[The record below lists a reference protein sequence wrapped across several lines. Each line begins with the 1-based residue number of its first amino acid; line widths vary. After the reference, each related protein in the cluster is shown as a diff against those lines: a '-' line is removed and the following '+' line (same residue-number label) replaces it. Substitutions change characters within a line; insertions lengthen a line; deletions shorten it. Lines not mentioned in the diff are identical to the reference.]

1 MFSNLSRGSIL
12 HGVDWRGDMKWF
24 TGSIERITPSM
35 TINKPYNNSFGQ
47 YPSLAFD
54 ILVNVNGE
62 QKQFQQIPGND
73 TIADFGKGAF
83 ILADN
88 KDSLYNYIKS
98 LLKSSEDVVSSVEVH
113 KALIPQ
119 YKSVLSELNPGTSNA
134 SEVKE
139 LKDQVGSLQAQLAEA
154 LSLLKGEKLKEVKE
168 K

>member
-1 MFSNLSRGSIL
+1 MFSNLSKGSIL
-12 HGVDWRGDMKWF
+12 HGVDRKGELKWV
-24 TGSIERITPSM
+24 TGSVERVTPSL
-35 TINKPYNNSFGQ
+35 NNQYPNVFGQ
-47 YPSLAFD
+47 FPSLNLD
-54 ILVNVNGE
+54 IVVNINGE
-62 QKQFQQIPGND
+62 RKEFKQVPSND
-73 TIADFGKGAF
+73 TIADFGQDAF
-83 ILADN
+83 IIADN

-98 LLKSSEDVVSSVEVH
+98 LLKSSEDVVSSVDIH

-119 YKSVLSELNPGTSNA
+119 YKSVLSELNPGSSNA